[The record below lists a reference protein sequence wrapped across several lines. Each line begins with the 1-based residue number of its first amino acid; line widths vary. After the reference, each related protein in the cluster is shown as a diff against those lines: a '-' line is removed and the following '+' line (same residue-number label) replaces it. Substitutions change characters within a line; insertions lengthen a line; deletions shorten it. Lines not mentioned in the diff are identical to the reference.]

1 MRFAL
6 VNPKWSFEGS
16 TYFGCAEPHFPLEL
30 LAAREMLRTAGQEVR
45 LIDAWMEDMTPS
57 AAGERLRTFNADF
70 LVIPTAPS
78 YLFWRCPQPELRVP
92 RQWIEA
98 LRKILNP
105 QVKIVVIGPH
115 GSVTPAATLSKTG
128 ADVVLRGEPDQ
139 TLPQLATMPWEMI
152 AGCCWRDS
160 NGVLHTNPGLG
171 ATDMRALG
179 PLDYTDYPVERHS
192 HLHHIFPGNGAD
204 HLHRGAEVEF
214 ARGCPYACTFCNK
227 TLFRNKYRERELSS
241 VLAEIDQLLARGV
254 DYIYFIDEIFGVGKQ
269 VRTLLEEIVKRPVSI
284 GFQTRI
290 DLWNEET
297 IDLLAKAH
305 CVSFECGVESITDEG
320 RDAMNKNC
328 RITTDRITE
337 LLSYAKQRIPW
348 VQANLIKTPEDDPA
362 LVAAWQG
369 NLKLRG
375 VWVSEPVPMFPFP
388 GSPEYVTTFG
398 EQPDEQA
405 WERAHSFY
413 LQLFAGKGYSDIQT
427 QEPLSLAALES
438 KDPENRELA
447 CVSC

>member
-1 MRFAL
+1 MRYAL
-6 VNPKWSFEGS
+6 INPSWSFEGS

-30 LAAREMLRTAGQEVR
+30 LSAREMLRSAGQDVL
-45 LIDAWMEDMTPS
+45 LIDAWMEGLTPEQVRVRLDNF
-57 AAGERLRTFNADF
+57 GEDF

-92 RQWIEA
+92 KQWIAA
-98 LRKILNP
+98 LARTSK
-105 QVKIVVIGPH
+105 KVVIGPH
-115 GSVTPAATLSKTG
+115 GSVTPRATLEKTG

-152 AGCCWRDS
+152 AGCCWRDA
-160 NGVLHTNPGLG
+160 NGLVRMSPGLG

-179 PLDYTDYPVERHS
+179 ALDYSDYPVERHH

-204 HLHRGAEVEF
+204 HLSHGAEVEF

-227 TLFRNKYRERELSS
+227 TLFRNKYRERELGA
-241 VLAEIDQLLARGV
+241 VLAEIDQLIARGV

-269 VRTLLEEIVKRPVSI
+269 VRQLLEEIAKRPVSI
-284 GFQTRI
+284 GFQSRI
-290 DLWNEET
+290 DLWNEES
-297 IDLLAKAH
+297 IDLLARAH

-328 RITTDRITE
+328 RISTERIAD
-337 LLSYAKQRIPW
+337 LLVYAKQRIPW

-362 LVAAWQG
+362 QVAEFQKS
-369 NLKLRG
+369 LKAKG

-398 EQPDEQA
+398 AQPDEGA
-405 WERAHSFY
+405 WERAHDFY
-413 LQLFAGKGYSDIQT
+413 LELFRDKGYSDIQEK
-427 QEPLSLAALES
+427 EPLSLLELEA
-438 KDPENRELA
+438 DVAEHA
-447 CVSC
+447 CAFC